1 MKVVKGTQISIDVE
15 ARSFNADSMQKDF
28 EYEMAQRLTKILEAE
43 GLISSEESRKTSKL
57 NVDSFEPFYKEIM
70 D

>member
-15 ARSFNADSMQKDF
+15 ARSFNAESMQKDF
-28 EYEMAQRLTKILEAE
+28 EYEMAQRLTKMLEAK

>member
-28 EYEMAQRLTKILEAE
+28 EYEMAQRLTKILESE